1 MRPRSVDL
9 FLKKNR
15 VPYTTLLHPPA
26 FTAMHVAAASHTPG
40 RSFAKTVVCF
50 ADAEPILAVVPAH
63 YTIDLEALRA
73 LAGASS
79 LRLALPEEML
89 KLYPDCEEGTM
100 PPFGD
105 LYVQRVF
112 VDESLRGEPDMV
124 FNAGTHTDCLR
135 MHYSDFVDLAHP
147 TVGRF
152 AHPRQR
158 KTKCES

>member
-1 MRPRSVDL
+1 MRPRSVDQ

-26 FTAMHVAAASHTPG
+26 FTAMHAAAVSHTPG
-40 RSFAKTVVCF
+40 RCFAKTVVCF
-50 ADAEPILAVVPAH
+50 ADTEPILVVVPAH
-63 YTIDLEALRA
+63 YTIDMERLRA
-73 LAGASS
+73 LTGAAA
-79 LRLALPEEML
+79 LRLALPQEML
-89 KLYPDCEEGTM
+89 TLYPDCEEGAM

-112 VDESLRGEPDMV
+112 LDESLRGEPDMV

-135 MHYSDFVDLAHP
+135 MHYGDFVDVAHP

-152 AHPRQR
+152 AGPRHR
-158 KTKCES
+158 NRDS